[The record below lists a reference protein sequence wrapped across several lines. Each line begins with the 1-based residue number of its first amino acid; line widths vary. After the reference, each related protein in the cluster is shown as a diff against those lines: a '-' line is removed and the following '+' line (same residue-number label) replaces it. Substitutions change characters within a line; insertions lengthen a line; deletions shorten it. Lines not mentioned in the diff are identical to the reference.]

1 MNSATE
7 EHRVGHAYLEAVTAL
22 AQRVRATH
30 PTFGVYEAA
39 DFQWWWAKPRP
50 TDEIPQ
56 LFWFDDSGRP
66 EAGVIATAWPKMTDL
81 APIVMPGADRE
92 WLTHVIGRGLDYFGA
107 TGLEGVEVVID
118 RADTAMAGVLADH
131 GLTKLHDEL
140 GDAWLSADSRPEI
153 SGLPAGYR
161 LATRADTAPTPHH
174 LAPRNGPD
182 VEERLLQTSLYR
194 ADLDLLVVDGAD
206 RAAAYGLFWFDPET
220 RTGLIEP
227 MRTEDDHQG
236 RGLAR
241 HVLTSGINRL
251 FDAGAG
257 RVKIAWDPENTPAHK
272 LYTSVGFGPP
282 TEYAGASRPVS
293 PTA

>member
-7 EHRVGHAYLEAVTAL
+7 EQRVGLGYLETVTAL
-22 AQRVRATH
+22 AQRVRAAH
-30 PTFGVYEAA
+30 PTVGVYEAA

-50 TDEIPQ
+50 TDKIAQ
-56 LFWFDDSGRP
+56 LFWFDDAGRP
-66 EAGVIATAWPKMTDL
+66 EAAAIATSWAKMTDL

-92 WLTHVIGRGLDYFGA
+92 WIAHVVGRGLAHFA
-107 TGLEGVEVVID
+107 AAGLEGVEVVID
-118 RADTAMAGVLADH
+118 RADTATAGVLADH

-140 GDAWLSADSRPEI
+140 GDAWLPAEARPEI

-161 LATRADTAPTPHH
+161 LATRVDTARAPHH
-174 LAPRNGPD
+174 LASRNGPD
-182 VEERLLQTSLYR
+182 VEMRLLQTSLYR
-194 ADLDLLVVDGAD
+194 ADLDLLVVDGDD
-206 RAAAYGLFWFDPET
+206 RVAAYGLFWFDPET

-257 RVKIAWDPENTPAHK
+257 QVKIAWDPGNTPAHK

-282 TEYAGASRPVS
+282 RKYAGVSRPINPS
-293 PTA
+293 A